1 MAYRPQDQALYAQLA
16 DTLRDRIT
24 SGALPPGSVLPS
36 ETELMTEYGISR
48 PTARAAFTALRNQ
61 GLITVIH
68 GKGSFV
74 RRLDTVATHTH
85 PRTVTATPAPTPRAR
100 GGRRGT
106 TAAPPQRWAYTD
118 AATDARRWAV
128 VDEPER
134 SRTDATPTLALSLVV
149 PQRAPLFVYDRVLA
163 DPTGQRIAHRLY
175 LPLAICIEVPP
186 LETDPFRAPDEL
198 YTLLGAHYGELHW
211 TEHVRTR
218 MPTPSEVT
226 TLRTPNNAP
235 LLVTHRITHTTTG
248 RPLALEETRLSGEDA
263 QLTYTLTATT
273 PDANGNPKEG
283 N

>member
-74 RRLDTVATHTH
+74 RRLDTLATHNH
-85 PRTVTATPAPTPRAR
+85 PRTITATPTRAR

-106 TAAPPQRWAYTD
+106 TTAPPQRWAYTD
-118 AATDARRWAV
+118 AGQWAV

-149 PQRAPLFVYDRVLA
+149 PQRAPLFVYDRVIA
-163 DPTGQRIAHRLY
+163 DPTGQRVAHRLY
-175 LPLAICIEVPP
+175 LPLAICVEVPA

-198 YTLLGAHYGELHW
+198 YTVLGAHYGELHW

-218 MPTPSEVT
+218 MPTPNEVT

-235 LLVTHRITHTTTG
+235 VLVTHRITHTTTG
-248 RPLALEETRLSGEDA
+248 RPLALEETRLSGEDT

-273 PDANGNPKEG
+273 PDTSGNGKDG

>member
-85 PRTVTATPAPTPRAR
+85 PRTITATPT
-100 GGRRGT
+100 
-106 TAAPPQRWAYTD
+106 QRWAYTD
-118 AATDARRWAV
+118 AATDAGRWTV

-134 SRTDATPTLALSLVV
+134 SRTDATSTLALSLVV

-163 DPTGQRIAHRLY
+163 DPTGRRVAHRLY
-175 LPLAICIEVPP
+175 LPLAICVEVPP
-186 LETDPFRAPDEL
+186 LETDPFRVPYEL

-218 MPTPSEVT
+218 MPTPNEVT

-235 LLVTHRITHTTTG
+235 LMVTHRITHTTTG

-263 QLTYTLTATT
+263 QLTYTLTAT
-273 PDANGNPKEG
+273 PDTSGNGKDG

>member
-1 MAYRPQDQALYAQLA
+1 MAYRPQDQALYVQLA

-74 RRLDTVATHTH
+74 RRLDTLPTHTH
-85 PRTVTATPAPTPRAR
+85 PRTITATPTRAR

-106 TAAPPQRWAYTD
+106 TTAPPQLWAYTD
-118 AATDARRWAV
+118 AATDTGRWAV

-163 DPTGQRIAHRLY
+163 DPTGRRLAHRLY
-175 LPLAICIEVPP
+175 LPLAICVEVPA
-186 LETDPFRAPDEL
+186 LETDPFCAPDEL

-218 MPTPSEVT
+218 MPTPGEVT

-263 QLTYTLTATT
+263 QLTYTLTAT
-273 PDANGNPKEG
+273 PD
-283 N
+283 

>member
-1 MAYRPQDQALYAQLA
+1 VAYRPQDQALYVQLA

-74 RRLDTVATHTH
+74 RRLDAVAIHTI
-85 PRTVTATPAPTPRAR
+85 TATPAPTPRPR
-100 GGRRGT
+100 GGRRATT
-106 TAAPPQRWAYTD
+106 TAPPPRWAYTE
-118 AATDARRWAV
+118 TDTTRWTV

-134 SRTDATPTLALSLVV
+134 SRTDATPTLALSLVI
-149 PQRAPLFVYDRVLA
+149 PQRAPLFVYDRTLA
-163 DPTGQRIAHRLY
+163 DPTGRRVAHRLY
-175 LPLAICIEVPP
+175 LPLAICVEVPA
-186 LETDPFRAPDEL
+186 LEADPFRAPAEL

-218 MPTPSEVT
+218 MPTPGEVT

-235 LLVTHRITHTTTG
+235 LLVIHRITHTTTG

-273 PDANGNPKEG
+273 PNTSGNGKDG